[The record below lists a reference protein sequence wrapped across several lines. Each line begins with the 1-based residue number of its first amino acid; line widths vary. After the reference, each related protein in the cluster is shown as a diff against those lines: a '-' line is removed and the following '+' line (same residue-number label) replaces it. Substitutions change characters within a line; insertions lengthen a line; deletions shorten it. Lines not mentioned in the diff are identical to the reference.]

1 MKPRE
6 YLRDFEWHLLLI
18 ALVLT
23 ALGITFI
30 WSVSQGS
37 PALAAK
43 PLRQAFFLACCLPA
57 VAGVLTVGY
66 RAFARVAYVIYGFL
80 LLLLVGVLVVNRGGA
95 ARWFDLPLGLR
106 LQPSEFAKLALILSL
121 ARFLMYQRDL
131 SSWRGIAVPLGLTL
145 LPMAL
150 IVKQPDLGTAL
161 VLLPVLMGMLYAA
174 GFPGR
179 RLLFLVLGGVVLL
192 TAAYFLP
199 LLKDYQRER
208 LRSYLVSIPRLTEE
222 ARSLRIAGR
231 DGEAVKLERRIR
243 ALKRGAGYQQFYA
256 MAALGGGGL
265 EGHGLAQG
273 PQNRHD
279 MLPERHTDFIFAV
292 VGEEWGFWGC
302 SVVLLLFLLMTA
314 IILGVARRTREPFG
328 RHLCTGVA
336 LLFLTQ
342 AFVNTAINVGLLP
355 VTGLTLPFVSYG
367 GSSLL
372 SSYLALAL
380 VLDVGVR
387 RVPDLGS
394 GG

>member
-1 MKPRE
+1 MKTRE

-18 ALVLT
+18 ALVLS

-30 WSVSQGS
+30 WSVAQGS
-37 PALAAK
+37 PALAGK
-43 PLRQAFFLACCLPA
+43 PLRQALFLACCLPA
-57 VAGVLTVGY
+57 VGGVLLAGY
-66 RAFARVAYVIYGFL
+66 RAFARAAYGIYGL
-80 LLLLVGVLVVNRGGA
+80 VLLLLVGVIAVNRGGA
-95 ARWFDLPLGLR
+95 ARWFDLPFGFR
-106 LQPSEFAKLALILSL
+106 FQPSEFAKLALILALS
-121 ARFLMYQRDL
+121 RYLMYPRNL
-131 SSWRGIAVPLGLTL
+131 ASWRGAAPAGFMTL
-145 LPMAL
+145 LPMGL
-150 IVKQPDLGTAL
+150 IVMQPDLGTAL
-161 VLLPVLMGMLYAA
+161 VLVPVLGGMLYAA

-179 RLLFLVLGGVVLL
+179 RLLFLALAAALL
-192 TAAYFLP
+192 FPAAYFLP

-208 LRSYLVSIPRLTEE
+208 LRSYLVSIPHLTAEAHTLRRTGRNEE
-222 ARSLRIAGR
+222 AAAL
-231 DGEAVKLERRIR
+231 EARIR

-265 EGHGLAQG
+265 KGCGLAQG

-279 MLPERHTDFIFAV
+279 MLPARHTDFIFAV

-302 SVVLLLFLLMTA
+302 SVMLLLFLLMAA
-314 IILGVARRTREPFG
+314 IILGVARRTRDPFG

-336 LLFLTQ
+336 LLVMTQ
-342 AFVNTAINVGLLP
+342 ALVNTAINVGLLP

-387 RVPDLGS
+387 RIPVLGP
-394 GG
+394 GV